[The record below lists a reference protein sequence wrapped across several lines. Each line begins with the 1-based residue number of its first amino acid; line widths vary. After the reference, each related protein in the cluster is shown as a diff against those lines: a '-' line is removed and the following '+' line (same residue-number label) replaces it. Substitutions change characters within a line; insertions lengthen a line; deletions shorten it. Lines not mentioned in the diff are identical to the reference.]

1 MSERIALFGTS
12 ADPPTR
18 AHQRLLLWLSQH
30 YDRVLAW
37 ASDNPFKQHGASLE
51 QRLEMLR
58 RLGHDWPR
66 PPANLSIDPRLAH
79 PRTLDTLTTARHL
92 WPEARFT
99 VVIGSDLVA
108 QLPRWYRVG
117 DWLGQVDLLVVPRPG
132 YPLAPPDLQALEQQG
147 ARVAIAP
154 IEGPAIASSSYRRTG
169 DASLLPDSVAAYI
182 RNQGLYGCCAGN
194 R

>member
-66 PPANLSIDPRLAH
+66 PPANLGIDPRLAH
-79 PRTLDTLTTARHL
+79 PRTLDTLTTARRL

-99 VVIGSDLVA
+99 VVIGSDLVT

-132 YPLAPPDLQALEQQG
+132 YPLAPTDLQALEQQG

-169 DASLLPDSVAAYI
+169 DASLLPESVATYI
-182 RNQGLYGCCAGN
+182 RDQGLYGCCAGN